1 MPVFRYNTFMKKY
14 KRKPWSE
21 KERKTLSQFY
31 FHASIDEMCGLLPDR
46 SEQAIRNQ
54 VAYLRKRGYR
64 FI

>member
-1 MPVFRYNTFMKKY
+1 MKKY
-14 KRKPWSE
+14 KRKPWSD

-31 FHASIDEMCGLLPDR
+31 FHASINEMCGLLPDR